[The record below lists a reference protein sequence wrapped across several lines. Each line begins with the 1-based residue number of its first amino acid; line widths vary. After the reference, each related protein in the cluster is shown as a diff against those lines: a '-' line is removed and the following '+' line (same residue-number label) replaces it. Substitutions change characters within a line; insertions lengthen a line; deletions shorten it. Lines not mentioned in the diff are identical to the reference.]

1 MVSEE
6 EYIVVVIIPQ
16 NKTQRVVL
24 ATGISRIYYGHN
36 GSRGRFE
43 NRIESPPTSLT
54 QVHDDHVPEDAV
66 AHGQILEYLAPQP
79 PRTHDQYP
87 GIPERGRPRRAYL
100 AGGGGSNS
108 PTGNDPVS
116 FEYGLLRDSRVESVP
131 RCRRERG
138 GGASRRVVVVA
149 AAVVDISDES
159 RLLLLML
166 LLAPSLAEAVIPR
179 YRQ

>member
-1 MVSEE
+1 MTTTSLKTPSHMARSLSISHPNPPAPTTSILASRSEDD
-6 EYIVVVIIPQ
+6 
-16 NKTQRVVL
+16 R
-24 ATGISRIYYGHN
+24 AA
-36 GSRGRFE
+36 
-43 NRIESPPTSLT
+43 PTS
-54 QVHDDHVPEDAV
+54 P
-66 AHGQILEYLAPQP
+66 
-79 PRTHDQYP
+79 
-87 GIPERGRPRRAYL
+87 
-100 AGGGGSNS
+100 GGGGSNS